1 MDMRVVKIIGC
12 AIGLFAISIIAG
24 VWIFPCL
31 FVAFVFGCIIFS
43 AIDTRGC

>member
-1 MDMRVVKIIGC
+1 MKAVEIIG
-12 AIGLFAISIIAG
+12 LSISLVALSILAG

-31 FVAFVFGCIIFS
+31 FVAFVFGCIIVA